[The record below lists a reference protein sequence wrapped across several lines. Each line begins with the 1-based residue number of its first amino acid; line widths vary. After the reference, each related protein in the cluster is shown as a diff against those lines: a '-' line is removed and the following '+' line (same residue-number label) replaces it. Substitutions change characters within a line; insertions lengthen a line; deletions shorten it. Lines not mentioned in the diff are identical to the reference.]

1 MNFPAAKETENPHY
15 LELSE
20 TPVRFEAVN
29 QKTNVFFDDS
39 NKDVFAVRSG
49 GVMGVVV
56 KNAKEDVSP
65 MDFRM
70 EDHGSVLSIKFSL
83 DHKILAVQRGNN
95 SVEFMNFQNNT
106 LETEYSQTC
115 KKNSNILG
123 FVWSYVNEVAF
134 ITDHG
139 VELYMVIPD
148 KRTLKQLKTTS
159 ATVQWFVWCAL
170 NGIALLASAHGSHL
184 LPVII
189 KPGTISKLSKVET
202 EPGRMALER
211 DVTLAT
217 LYGVPAVLILR
228 HQSGPTNAEVQVHTL
243 SGAGQAPVKSH
254 ILKLGQA
261 GRFAVNVV
269 DDIIL
274 VHHQASR
281 STLLFDTA
289 LPGESDGNVK
299 YHTPIAPAR
308 SLRPARLVIHG
319 LMQPEI
325 HICELCILFTECN
338 NYLVLRKKVL
348 ALYFFF
354 VFIKKKFV
362 LFHFTILE
370 KEKMIPVN
378 FFGPDILSCPK
389 VKRRGRLIKSAQFDT
404 SSHSMNNTFSKL
416 RYMIGLKNFVYS
428 LLNISL
434 TIQTF
439 RFPNWVVFQPNIIID
454 AKLGCLWHI
463 KLCLPELCSLITDLG
478 VCTQVALNRTNGKGI
493 LLNLLLEIINRDKM
507 PLDKIQEAF
516 NHINNVYREWY
527 EAELQSNIGSPPN
540 APTFLKNSKLPRV
553 LINQDDIFNEI
564 FQKLDIE
571 KDLQKTEWLL
581 VAYITSLSEN
591 NVPVQHNLNELLVT
605 TLARQKKFTA
615 LQQLVQYGVISDSKP
630 IACLLLSLGN
640 LHPAASQMAL
650 DMLTRIGAFDEI
662 QEILLSEGQILTA
675 LKIAD
680 NTANPRKFLSI
691 AESSN
696 DSNLFHS
703 VLVHL
708 RNNPH
713 FTAAFQKDER
723 LMNFVQQY
731 SLIFNNE

>member
-1 MNFPAAKETENPHY
+1 MNSPAAKETENPHY

-83 DHKILAVQRGNN
+83 DHKILAVQRDNN

-281 STLLFDTA
+281 STLLFDTT

-325 HICELCILFTECN
+325 HICEL
-338 NYLVLRKKVL
+338 
-348 ALYFFF
+348 
-354 VFIKKKFV
+354 
-362 LFHFTILE
+362 
-370 KEKMIPVN
+370 
-378 FFGPDILSCPK
+378 
-389 VKRRGRLIKSAQFDT
+389 
-404 SSHSMNNTFSKL
+404 
-416 RYMIGLKNFVYS
+416 YS
-428 LLNISL
+428 
-434 TIQTF
+434 
-439 RFPNWVVFQPNIIID
+439 PNWVVFQPNIIID

-696 DSNLFHS
+696 DSNLLHS

-731 SLIFNNE
+731 NLIFNNE